1 MHEKSFAAIAVVA
14 GILLVL
20 ASLAAD
26 AIGLG
31 LWPGFGFR
39 QILGTTIGLVL
50 IVVGILVWPRS
61 EGGPGSDS

>member
-1 MHEKSFAAIAVVA
+1 MQGKSFAVIVVVA

-31 LWPGFGFR
+31 HWPGFGFR
-39 QILGTTIGLVL
+39 QILGTIIGIVL
-50 IVVGILVWPRS
+50 IWVGISTWPKS
-61 EGGPGSDS
+61 EVDPGGGS

>member
-1 MHEKSFAAIAVVA
+1 MHGKSFAVIVVVA

-31 LWPGFGFR
+31 GWPGFGFR
-39 QILGTTIGLVL
+39 QILGTIIGLVL
-50 IVVGILVWPRS
+50 IGVGISRCRKS
-61 EGGPGSDS
+61 EVDPGGGS